1 VAAAERVLTAD
12 GGERTEEDEGEA
24 EDPESAA
31 AEDPESAA
39 AEEMME
45 DKDPEEAD
53 GDIDEGEDDAGDE
66 VIGEPK
72 APDAIAKA
80 PSFASIS
87 SLSGPSTSSTE

>member
-12 GGERTEEDEGEA
+12 GGERTEEDEGE
-24 EDPESAA
+24 